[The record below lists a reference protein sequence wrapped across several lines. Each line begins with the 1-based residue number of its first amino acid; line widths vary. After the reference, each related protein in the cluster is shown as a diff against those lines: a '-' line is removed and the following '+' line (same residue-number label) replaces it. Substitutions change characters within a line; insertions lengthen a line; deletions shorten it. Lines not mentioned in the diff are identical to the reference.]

1 MTRQTQR
8 VVVRFSSGAEYGLPD
23 AETAKRIYPNAEI
36 VRYTDGRPYPDEAG
50 GGAAQTGETG
60 AQTDPAQTEAGPDL
74 DRASREQLDTYAAQ
88 LGVNPA
94 EYSRKPDLL
103 KAVKTAMREREG
115 QA

>member
-1 MTRQTQR
+1 MARQTQR

-23 AETAKRIYPNAEI
+23 AETATRIYPNAEI
-36 VRYTDGRPYPDEAG
+36 VRYTDGRPYPDEAA

-60 AQTDPAQTEAGPDL
+60 GTDPAQTEAGPDL
-74 DRASREQLDTYAAQ
+74 NKLSREQLDTYAAQ

-103 KAVKTAMREREG
+103 KAVKAAMREREG